1 MRLLYYFIL
10 IPLSLL
16 PYFILYKI
24 SDFLYVIIYKFL
36 RYRRNTVYTNIKN
49 SFPEMNLTQIN
60 SLETRFYKHLCDL
73 IVESIK
79 GFTISEKQIKDRLKV
94 INPGL
99 VNNFADNNQSVIL
112 VGGHYNNWEIAA
124 QAFSLYHKHDCIGIY
139 KPIKN
144 KFFNK
149 KLSKSRTTFG
159 LNLVSMIGVK
169 KILNDATRIKAVIF
183 GSDQSPSNAKKSY
196 WLNFLNQET
205 AVLFGAEK
213 YAKEFNMPVIYVAIN
228 KIRRGYYE
236 ITYKIIT
243 SQPKL
248 TSHGSITESF
258 TKELETQI
266 INQPEYWLWSHK
278 RWKHKKIK

>member
-36 RYRRNTVYTNIKN
+36 RYRRNTVYANIKN

-159 LNLVSMIGVK
+159 LNLVSMIGAK